1 MNTIEE
7 LANAPW
13 PELIRRARESG
24 PQFVLRYLKMLRRQ
38 WLPQEQI
45 RRYQERCL
53 ERILRHALKRVPAYR
68 EAPGIKASVMRGEGF
83 RAIEQFPLMDRR
95 ALVEL
100 WSQFVANNA
109 WRYSPKL
116 VRTGGTTGKQVRTYL
131 DGRSRALWNMMMLLR
146 MQWAGSRRGD
156 RLVVFMGPIGYPQ
169 GPIDLEIA
177 YRLDR
182 SGRTLFLNGTRFDD
196 CRLREFARLLVSFR
210 PHLLRG
216 FPSLLVLLARAMN
229 SLHSRFRLRAVLT
242 GGELLGDEERRYL
255 EDTFACKVFD
265 QYNMWEM
272 VAFAPQCERGSYHI
286 IPELSYVEILRN
298 GRSCEP
304 GQVGEI
310 IGTHLANYSMP
321 LIRYNI
327 NDLASPIG
335 SPCPCG
341 RNTQTMVLI
350 GGKGRDLIVTPRGY
364 VGLQAGLVTARMV
377 PPLPVEKLQFV
388 QERKDEVVVRIVRG
402 KEYTEDDTRRL
413 IAKVDKILD
422 GTVQLRW
429 EYVEDIPRTSSG
441 KYPFV
446 VSHVPQEL

>member
-1 MNTIEE
+1 MNTIHE

-13 PELIRRARESG
+13 PQLVRRARESG
-24 PQFVLRYLKMLRRQ
+24 PQFIPRYFSMLRRQ
-38 WLPQEQI
+38 WQSQEQI
-45 RRYQERCL
+45 RSYQEHRL
-53 ERILRHALKRVPAYR
+53 QRILRHALKRVPAYG
-68 EAPGIKASVMRGEGF
+68 EAPGTKASAMRGEGF
-83 RAIEQFPLMDRR
+83 RALDRFPVLDRS
-95 ALVEL
+95 ALVER
-100 WSQFVANNA
+100 WNQFVAINA
-109 WRYSPKL
+109 SRYSPKL
-116 VRTGGTTGKQVRTYL
+116 VRTGGTTGKPVSIYL
-131 DGRSRALWNMMMLLR
+131 DGRTRALWNMMMLLR
-146 MQWAGSRRGD
+146 MQWAGSRGGD
-156 RLVVFMGPIGYPQ
+156 RLVVFIGPIGYPE
-169 GPIDLEIA
+169 GPIDLETP
-177 YRLDR
+177 YSLHR
-182 SGRTLFLNGTRFDD
+182 SRRILFLNGTTLDD
-196 CRLREFARLLVSFR
+196 HRLREFARLLISFR

-216 FPSLLVLLARAMN
+216 LPSLLIPLARAMN

-242 GGELLGDEERRYL
+242 GGEMLGDEERCYL

-286 IPELSYVEILRN
+286 IPELSHVEILRN

-304 GQVGEI
+304 DQVGEI
-310 IGTHLANYSMP
+310 VGTHLANYSMP
-321 LIRYNI
+321 LIRYNM

-341 RNTQTMVLI
+341 RNTQTMVPI

-364 VGLQAGLVTARMV
+364 VGLQAGLITARMV
-377 PPLPVEKLQFV
+377 PPLPVEKLQFF

-413 IAKVDKILD
+413 MAEVDRILD
-422 GTVQLRW
+422 GAVHLRW

-446 VSHVPQEL
+446 VSRVPLEL